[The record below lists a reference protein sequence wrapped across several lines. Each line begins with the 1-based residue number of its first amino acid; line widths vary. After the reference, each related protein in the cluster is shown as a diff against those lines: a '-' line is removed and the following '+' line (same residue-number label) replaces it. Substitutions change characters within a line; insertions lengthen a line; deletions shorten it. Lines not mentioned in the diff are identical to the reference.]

1 MSIPS
6 LASGHEGGVIEQI
19 QGYFRRVKN
28 GEMGALPAIGALIFL
43 TGLFASL
50 SPFFLTKLNF
60 ANLFLQAAQLTM
72 LAAALVFVLLLA
84 EIDLSA
90 GVTAGVAMATFFLFL
105 RDGWNWVL
113 ALGAAFLLGAFV
125 GFVIGFFVS
134 K

>member
-6 LASGHEGGVIEQI
+6 LASGHEGGVMDQI
-19 QGYFRRVKN
+19 QGYIRRVKN
-28 GEMGALPAIGALIFL
+28 GERGALPAIGALVFL

-60 ANLFLQAAQLTM
+60 ANLFVQAAQLAM

-90 GVTAGVAMATFFLFL
+90 GFRPL
-105 RDGWNWVL
+105 
-113 ALGAAFLLGAFV
+113 
-125 GFVIGFFVS
+125 S
-134 K
+134 